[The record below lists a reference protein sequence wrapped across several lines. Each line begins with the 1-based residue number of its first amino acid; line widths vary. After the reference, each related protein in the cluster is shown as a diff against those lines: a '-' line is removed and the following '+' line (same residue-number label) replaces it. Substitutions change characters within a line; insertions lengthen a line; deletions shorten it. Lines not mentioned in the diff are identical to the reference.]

1 MENYNNTEQ
10 PFSESEKLDI
20 NFLNPSKSNINNF
33 FKSKKEDL
41 LSPDLPSLL
50 LDKISEI
57 KESINTLELNL
68 NIDLKEIKEIKEK
81 IKEDIFVIQ
90 ESFSE
95 INEEIHDIKEEIS
108 ELKNIIEVEMD
119 EMKNTIQLKIMY
131 DNER

>member
-1 MENYNNTEQ
+1 MENYNNTGQ

-41 LSPDLPSLL
+41 LSPDLPYLL

-68 NIDLKEIKEIKEK
+68 NIYLKEIKEIKEK

>member
-1 MENYNNTEQ
+1 MENYNNTGQ

-68 NIDLKEIKEIKEK
+68 NIDLKAIKEIKEK

-108 ELKNIIEVEMD
+108 ELKNIIEIEMD
-119 EMKNTIQLKIMY
+119 EIKNTIEFKNMY
-131 DNER
+131 DNDR

>member
-1 MENYNNTEQ
+1 MENYNNTGQ